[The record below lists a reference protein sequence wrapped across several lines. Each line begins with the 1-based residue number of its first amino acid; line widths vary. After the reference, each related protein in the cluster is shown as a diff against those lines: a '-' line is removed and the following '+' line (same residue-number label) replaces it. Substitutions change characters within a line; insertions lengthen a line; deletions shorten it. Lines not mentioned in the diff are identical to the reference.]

1 MDRSILKMDAKTAMK
16 EAAISPYGVTIIFGI
31 IIFILTIIQRA
42 FDDWGVIII
51 QTKAYE
57 DPEQFISYMVSS
69 LIFAAIYF
77 VITTVLNFGYLLYC
91 LKVSNRDSSMSYSDL
106 FLGIRYIFKVLGLS
120 IMMSIFVMLW
130 SLLLIIPGIIASFR
144 YTQAVFI
151 LAENP
156 DKGIMQ
162 CIRESK
168 EMMINHKFEYFVLD
182 LSFLLWILLMIVTV
196 GLASIYVNPYMTI
209 TKANYY
215 NAIKPKLAVAEEY
228 VASE

>member
-31 IIFILTIIQRA
+31 IIFILTIIQRS
-42 FDDWGVIII
+42 FDDWGIIII

-57 DPEQFISYMVSS
+57 DPEQLISYMVSS
-69 LIFAAIYF
+69 LIFAVIYF
-77 VITTVLNFGYLLYC
+77 VITSVLEFGYLLFC
-91 LKVSNRDSSMSYSDL
+91 LKVSNRDSSMAYSDL

-120 IMMSIFVMLW
+120 IMIIIFSLLW
-130 SLLLIIPGIIASFR
+130 TLLLIIPGIIASFR
-144 YTQAVFI
+144 YSQAVFI

-156 DKGIMQ
+156 DKGILQ

-168 EMMINHKFEYFVLD
+168 EMMRNHKFEYFVLD
-182 LSFLLWILLMIVTV
+182 LSFLLWILLMIVTF

-215 NAIKPKLAVAEEY
+215 NAIKPKLAEAEEY
-228 VASE
+228 VAFE

>member
-1 MDRSILKMDAKTAMK
+1 MDAKTAMK